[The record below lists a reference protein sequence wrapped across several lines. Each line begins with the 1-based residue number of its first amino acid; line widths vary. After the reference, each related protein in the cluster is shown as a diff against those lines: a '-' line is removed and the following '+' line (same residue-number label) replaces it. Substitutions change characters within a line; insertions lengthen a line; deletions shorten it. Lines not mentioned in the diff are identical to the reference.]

1 MLQDAGCQAVFL
13 PKSLY
18 HTPSSISNNDPNAS
32 MVVKVSG
39 SGTTTD
45 INNDNN
51 NNNNNNNN
59 INDDSHETWVTVE
72 RLSQGLCA
80 SSRPHFFR
88 GVCTIVAKL
97 FNIVDP
103 DMAFFGKKDYQQWRV
118 IERMARD
125 LDFPIKVVG
134 MPIQREADGLAM
146 SSRNAMLTPKK
157 RAAAPCIYKALQQA
171 VESVEKER
179 KNNNNIKNSMPMEE
193 VVEPV
198 KAAIQAGG
206 GVVDYVQC
214 VDGESLKP
222 VKTIGSRLTLLAVA
236 AHFGSVRLIDNIE
249 IPA

>member
-1 MLQDAGCQAVFL
+1 MKKLQDAGCQAVFL

-18 HTPSSISNNDPNAS
+18 HTPSTGTSTSNNDPNAS
-32 MVVKVSG
+32 MVVKLSG
-39 SGTTTD
+39 SFTNTD
-45 INNDNN
+45 D
-51 NNNNNNNN
+51 NNNN

-80 SSRPHFFR
+80 TSRPHFFR

-97 FNIVDP
+97 FNIIDP

-125 LDFPIKVVG
+125 LDFSIKVVG

-146 SSRNAMLTPKK
+146 SSRNAMLTPEK
-157 RAAAPCIYKALQQA
+157 RADAPCIYKALLQA

-179 KNNNNIKNSMPMEE
+179 KNNKNNNTMPVEE
-193 VVEPV
+193 VVQPV

-206 GVVDYVQC
+206 GVIDYVQC

-249 IPA
+249 IPALQ